1 MKIDLI
7 TMGWEKKMR
16 EEGPLALRMRPRD
29 LSEFAGQESI
39 LGESRPLRRLIA
51 ADKVPSMIF
60 CGPPGTG
67 KTTLALIVASTT
79 RAAFVQLNAVTSGV
93 KDIRDVVGSA
103 RDRWS
108 LDSRRT
114 ILFIDEIHRFNK
126 AQQDALL
133 EAVEQGTVIFIGAT
147 TENPFFYLNG
157 PLLSRT
163 RLFIFEPL
171 PPDEILKLLQRALD
185 DEERGLGKQ
194 NLQVDPEAL
203 QYLAEQTN
211 GDVRAALNA
220 LELSAN
226 IAERNGGGPIITAE
240 TTAEAL
246 QSPGYSYDRT
256 GDEHYDI
263 ASALIKSIRGSDPD
277 AALYWIARM
286 IKGGEDPLFIAR
298 RLVISAAED
307 IGNADPQ
314 ALPLAVAASQAVQLV
329 GLPEG
334 RIPLA
339 QAAVYL
345 AAAPKSNASYK
356 AIEAALAAVEENE
369 NYRVPRHLRGTGY
382 RGAARLGHGK
392 GYLYPHDHPGHFVE
406 QRYLPRELEDTRFY
420 RPGEEGFERQIRER
434 LQQLHRS
441 GAREAATAPAS
452 GGGGPP
458 AREPAENSVTMPP
471 KGEE

>member
-1 MKIDLI
+1 MTIDLI

-39 LGESRPLRRLIA
+39 LGEGRPLRRLVA

-67 KTTLALIVASTT
+67 KTTLALIIASST
-79 RAAFVQLNAVTSGV
+79 RAFFVQLNAVTAGV
-93 KDIRDVVGSA
+93 KDIREVVGAA

-108 LDSRRT
+108 LESRRT

-126 AQQDALL
+126 AQQDTLL
-133 EAVEQGTVIFIGAT
+133 AAVEQGTVIFIGAT

-171 PPDEILKLLQRALD
+171 PPGEILTLLQRALD
-185 DEERGLGKQ
+185 DEERGLGK
-194 NLQVDPEAL
+194 LELETAPEAL
-203 QYLAEQTN
+203 QYIAERAN

-220 LELSAN
+220 LELSVA
-226 IAERNGGGPIITAE
+226 IAERNGGSLSITVETAE
-240 TTAEAL
+240 EAL
-246 QSPGYSYDRT
+246 QSRGYSYDRM

-277 AALYWIARM
+277 AAIYWIARM

-298 RLVISAAED
+298 RLVICAAED

-314 ALPLAVAASQAVQLV
+314 ALQVAVAASQAVQLI

-334 RIPLA
+334 RIALA

-345 AAAPKSNASYK
+345 AAAPKSNASYR
-356 AIEAALAAVEENE
+356 AIEEALAAVDESDS
-369 NYRVPRHLRGTGY
+369 YRVPPHLRGTGY

-406 QRYLPRELEDTRFY
+406 QRYLPPELAGKNFY

-434 LQQLHRS
+434 LERLRQSGERAAAEEEPRPISS
-441 GAREAATAPAS
+441 GADPGRAPEK
-452 GGGGPP
+452 G
-458 AREPAENSVTMPP
+458 AE
-471 KGEE
+471 

>member
-1 MKIDLI
+1 MTIDLI

-39 LGESRPLRRLIA
+39 LGEGRPLRRLVA

-67 KTTLALIVASTT
+67 KTTLALIIASST
-79 RAAFVQLNAVTSGV
+79 RAFFVQLNAVTAGV
-93 KDIRDVVGSA
+93 KDIREVVGAA

-108 LDSRRT
+108 LESRRT

-126 AQQDALL
+126 AQQDTLL
-133 EAVEQGTVIFIGAT
+133 AAVEQGTVIFIGAT

-171 PPDEILKLLQRALD
+171 PPGEILTLLQRALD
-185 DEERGLGKQ
+185 DEERGLGK
-194 NLQVDPEAL
+194 LELETAPEAL
-203 QYLAEQTN
+203 QYIAERAN

-220 LELSAN
+220 LELSVA
-226 IAERNGGGPIITAE
+226 IAERNGGSLSITVETAE
-240 TTAEAL
+240 EAL
-246 QSPGYSYDRT
+246 QSRGYSYDRM

-277 AALYWIARM
+277 AAIYWIARM

-298 RLVISAAED
+298 RLVICAAED

-314 ALPLAVAASQAVQLV
+314 ALQVAVAASQAVQLI

-334 RIPLA
+334 RIALA

-345 AAAPKSNASYK
+345 AAAPKSNASYR
-356 AIEAALAAVEENE
+356 AIEEALAAVEESDS
-369 NYRVPRHLRGTGY
+369 YRVPSHLRGTGY

-392 GYLYPHDHPGHFVE
+392 GYLYPHDHPGNFVE
-406 QRYLPRELEDTRFY
+406 QRYLPPGLAGKNFS
-420 RPGEEGFERQIRER
+420 RPGDEGSERQCRER
-434 LQQLHRS
+434 LDRLRESGEKAAAVEEPHPVSS
-441 GAREAATAPAS
+441 GADPERATEK
-452 GGGGPP
+452 G
-458 AREPAENSVTMPP
+458 AE
-471 KGEE
+471 